1 MQSFFE
7 LLQNRRSIRKYEE
20 RTIDDTLLNQI
31 LTAALM
37 SPAGKRLNP
46 WEFVVVQERETLQKL
61 SDARPAGSQLLANSA
76 LGIVVIA
83 DKERSDTWMEDAS
96 IAAHNIQLAATDL
109 GLGACWVQ
117 IQRRERN
124 EQQTAEEYVKELLN
138 IPAQYAVLCVISI
151 GYKNEDRKPYDLN
164 KLDYSK
170 IHHEQF

>member
-20 RTIDDTLLNQI
+20 RNIDDTLLNQI

>member
-1 MQSFFE
+1 MQSFIE

-20 RTIDDTLLNQI
+20 RSIDETIQNQI

-46 WEFVVVQERETLQKL
+46 WEFVVIKERGTLEKL
-61 SDARPAGSQLLANSA
+61 SEARPAGSQLLSNSA

-83 DKERSDTWMEDAS
+83 DKERSDTWLEDAS

-117 IQRRERN
+117 IQRREHN
-124 EQQTAEEYVKELLN
+124 ESQSAEEYVKELLN
-138 IPAQYAVLCVISI
+138 IPSQYAVLCVISI